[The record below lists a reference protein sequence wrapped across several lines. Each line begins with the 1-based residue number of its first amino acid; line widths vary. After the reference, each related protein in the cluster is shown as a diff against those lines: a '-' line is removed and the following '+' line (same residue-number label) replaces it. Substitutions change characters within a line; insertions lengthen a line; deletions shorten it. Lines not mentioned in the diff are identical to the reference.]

1 MGKRKVS
8 ESEEG
13 SAEYTSDSDPKTKT
27 KAKAKGKQKVIPSIK
42 VFIAVQ
48 ATVYME
54 LNAYQKP
61 TKKQLDSESESA
73 SESGSESEDEGPIA
87 KKAKRERACKFSR
100 ARKGDKYVDLGKK
113 KRATVRSF
121 KETLLLDIREFYDQ
135 GGEEKPGK
143 KGISLTLEQWKELK
157 AAANTI
163 DGLLSDLAAKK
174 K

>member
-8 ESEEG
+8 EPEEG

-48 ATVYME
+48 ATIYME

-87 KKAKRERACKFSR
+87 KKAKREVRAAPPVSR
-100 ARKGDKYVDLGKK
+100 LHD
-113 KRATVRSF
+113 
-121 KETLLLDIREFYDQ
+121 
-135 GGEEKPGK
+135 
-143 KGISLTLEQWKELK
+143 SLTRPIDQSGRASSQEQGRRQIRRLGQKEACHRSQLQGD
-157 AAANTI
+157 A
-163 DGLLSDLAAKK
+163 LARHPRVLRSRR
-174 K
+174 